1 MLTLIALVAWSA
13 ASVAFAMPKDIMSSG
28 NESSPL
34 DAVHTPIAISNAN
47 VSIYTDNAEER
58 MITVPEEFDS
68 VLGKWHLSSFSDLPE
83 EEQKAKVANL
93 APRIRAVNDKFSDLT
108 RATENRNIFEGK
120 GISDWKK
127 FVTEQYQDTKVAWEV
142 MFIMLASRF
151 PGDDLA
157 IVLVEGAKINGV
169 KGIVAKMIDLQIK
182 KWDPAKVF
190 ELLQFEQTGGNP
202 ITSPLFL
209 KWTAFVRLRF
219 SEMTEMA
226 DQVLSVLAIHF
237 EKDVAALCSALVA
250 GTKTDGVK
258 TIAERLLDHQLR
270 LWGDA
275 KIEGPERFFKL
286 LELDRPETNFLQA
299 HYFLGQY
306 TTEDLTRVF
315 VAGTKVAKVAQI
327 AASMLKYQVRGWA
340 FEKLSEK
347 EVFELLQIHQ
357 QSGDLLERPLF
368 FVWVSFVNLRYN
380 SPREA
385 EIKKFTFLE
394 DYYKGDD
401 LAKVLVAAIKSD
413 STKLLAEQR
422 LNSQIDVWVREKKDV
437 TSVFNLLE
445 LHDQTGD
452 NLFASSLFSKWIT
465 YVSSR
470 FPDELEATKAMI
482 STLRSV
488 YKEDLGRIL
497 AEGAKIERMKA
508 VAEILQ
514 KALNEE
520 SVPKRHNIDLN
531 ELPTQKRQKIDLNE
545 PRLPEDDLEEP
556 SSREE

>member
-182 KWDPAKVF
+182 KWVDWRRI
-190 ELLQFEQTGGNP
+190 LQ
-202 ITSPLFL
+202 
-209 KWTAFVRLRF
+209 RF

-286 LELDRPETNFLQA
+286 LELEQTGDKLFASPLFPGWVDYLKSRFDKKFYEDEMFSFLA
-299 HYFLGQY
+299 GQY

-394 DYYKGDD
+394 DYCKGDD

>member
-1 MLTLIALVAWSA
+1 MLTLIALA
-13 ASVAFAMPKDIMSSG
+13 D
-28 NESSPL
+28 
-34 DAVHTPIAISNAN
+34 
-47 VSIYTDNAEER
+47 
-58 MITVPEEFDS
+58 
-68 VLGKWHLSSFSDLPE
+68 
-83 EEQKAKVANL
+83 
-93 APRIRAVNDKFSDLT
+93 
-108 RATENRNIFEGK
+108 
-120 GISDWKK
+120 ISDWKK
-127 FVTEQYQDTKVAWEV
+127 FVTEQYQDTKVVWEV
-142 MFIMLASRF
+142 MFMMLASRF

-157 IVLVEGAKINGV
+157 SVLVEGAKINGV

-182 KWDPAKVF
+182 KWVELEKDPAKVF
-190 ELLQFEQTGGNP
+190 ELLQFQQTGGNP
-202 ITSPLFL
+202 ITNPLFL
-209 KWTAFVRLRF
+209 KWTAFVRSRF
-219 SEMTEMA
+219 PEMTEMA

-237 EKDVAALCSALVA
+237 EKDVAALCSTLVA

-258 TIAERLLDHQLR
+258 TIAERLVDHQLR

-275 KIEGPERFFKL
+275 KIESPERFFKL
-286 LELDRPETNFLQA
+286 LELEQTGDKLFASPLFPGWVDYLKSRFDKKFYEDEMFSFLA
-299 HYFLGQY
+299 GQY
-306 TTEDLTRVF
+306 QTEDLTRVF

-380 SPREA
+380 SPKEA

-394 DYYKGDD
+394 DYCTGDD

-445 LHDQTGD
+445 LHDQTTD
-452 NLFASSLFSKWIT
+452 NLFASLLFSKWFT

-470 FPDELEATKAMI
+470 FPDELQATNAMI

-488 YKEDLGRIL
+488 YKEDVGRIL
-497 AEGAKIERMKA
+497 AEGAKVERMKA
-508 VAEILQ
+508 VAETLQ
-514 KALNEE
+514 KTLNEE
-520 SVPKRHNIDLN
+520 LVPKRHNIDLN

-545 PRLPEDDLEEP
+545 PRLPEDDLDEP
-556 SSREE
+556 SPRED

>member
-1 MLTLIALVAWSA
+1 MLTLIALA
-13 ASVAFAMPKDIMSSG
+13 D
-28 NESSPL
+28 
-34 DAVHTPIAISNAN
+34 
-47 VSIYTDNAEER
+47 
-58 MITVPEEFDS
+58 
-68 VLGKWHLSSFSDLPE
+68 
-83 EEQKAKVANL
+83 
-93 APRIRAVNDKFSDLT
+93 
-108 RATENRNIFEGK
+108 
-120 GISDWKK
+120 ISDWKK
-127 FVTEQYQDTKVAWEV
+127 FVTEQYQDTKVVWEV
-142 MFIMLASRF
+142 MFMMLASRF

-157 IVLVEGAKINGV
+157 SVLVEGAKINGV

-182 KWDPAKVF
+182 KWVELEKDPAKVF
-190 ELLQFEQTGGNP
+190 ELLQFQQTGGNP
-202 ITSPLFL
+202 ITNPLFL
-209 KWTAFVRLRF
+209 KWTAFVRSRF
-219 SEMTEMA
+219 PEMTEMA

-237 EKDVAALCSALVA
+237 EKDTTSSVYGEMPRSKARKGFSSF
-250 GTKTDGVK
+250 
-258 TIAERLLDHQLR
+258 
-270 LWGDA
+270 WSSN
-275 KIEGPERFFKL
+275 
-286 LELDRPETNFLQA
+286 RPETNFLQA

-306 TTEDLTRVF
+306 QTEDLTRVF

-380 SPREA
+380 SPKEA

-394 DYYKGDD
+394 DYCTGDD

-445 LHDQTGD
+445 LHDQTTD
-452 NLFASSLFSKWIT
+452 NLFASLLFSKWFT

-470 FPDELEATKAMI
+470 FPDELQATNAMI

-488 YKEDLGRIL
+488 YKEDVGRIL
-497 AEGAKIERMKA
+497 AEGAKVERMKA
-508 VAEILQ
+508 VAETLQ
-514 KALNEE
+514 KTLNEE
-520 SVPKRHNIDLN
+520 LVPKRHNIDLN

-545 PRLPEDDLEEP
+545 PRLPEDDLDEP
-556 SSREE
+556 SPRED